1 MKNKYTRRKKISRFL
16 SMALLIIALAVAVFP
31 VYWMIITSFKQSSE
45 VNTKVATFWPH
56 IFTFEG
62 YRKLGQHGFFR
73 ALGNSFIVAIVV
85 ATFTILISLPASY
98 ALGRFQFRGN
108 RLISKSF
115 LFAYLLP
122 AAVMYL
128 PMFIMLTTLNMTNKI
143 TGLML
148 IYPTLT
154 IPYAVWMLVPYLG
167 SIPMELEESA
177 KIDGATRLKTMVR
190 VVFPLAK
197 PGIVTTFIF
206 CFTMCWGEYMY
217 ALVNIST
224 TKYKTFPLILS
235 GLIKGDVYPWNEIMA
250 GGVITCIPVI
260 AIYMICSKYVIGGL
274 TSGSVKG

>member
-1 MKNKYTRRKKISRFL
+1 MVGLYSRKKKISRFF
-16 SMALLIIALAVAVFP
+16 SMLLLAGALVISIFP
-31 VYWMIITSFKQSSE
+31 IYWLIITSFKTSAE
-45 VNTKVATFWPH
+45 VYQKIPTFWPQN
-56 IFTFEG
+56 FTVQG
-62 YRKLGQHGFFR
+62 YLKLANDGFFR
-73 ALGNSFIVAIVV
+73 ALGNSFVIAITVAV
-85 ATFTILISLPASY
+85 FTLLVSLPCSY
-98 ALGRFQFRGN
+98 ALARIKFRGS
-108 RLISKSF
+108 LTISRSF

-128 PMFIMLTTLNMTNKI
+128 PMFIMLTQLGLSNSI
-143 TGLML
+143 QGLML

-177 KIDGATRLKTMVR
+177 KIDGANRLRTMLS

-197 PGIVTTFIF
+197 PGIMTTFIF

-224 TKYKTFPLILS
+224 TRYKTFPLILA

-260 AIYMICSKYVIGGL
+260 VIYLLCSKYVIGGL

>member
-1 MKNKYTRRKKISRFL
+1 MIGLQSRKKKIGRFF
-16 SMALLIIALAVAVFP
+16 SMLLLIGALLVSVFP
-31 VYWMIITSFKQSSE
+31 IYWLLITSFKTSAE
-45 VNTKVATFWPH
+45 VYQKVPTFWPQN
-56 IFTFEG
+56 FTVQG
-62 YRKLGQHGFFR
+62 YVELVDDGFFR
-73 ALGNSFIVAIVV
+73 ALGNSFTIALTVALFTLLV
-85 ATFTILISLPASY
+85 ALPCSY
-98 ALGRFQFRGN
+98 ALARIKFRGS
-108 RLISKSF
+108 LTISRSF

-128 PMFIMLTTLNMTNKI
+128 PMFIMLTQLGLSNSIK
-143 TGLML
+143 GLML

-177 KIDGATRLKTMVR
+177 KIDGATRFRTMLS

-197 PGIVTTFIF
+197 PGIMTTFIF

-217 ALVNIST
+217 SLVNIST
-224 TKYKTFPLILS
+224 TKFKTFPLILA

-260 AIYMICSKYVIGGL
+260 AIYLLCSKYVIGGL